1 MKILSINHHLKTVY
15 DFLVQAEPD
24 DMIPVC
30 DAIFVF
36 GTTNGDVAKHAAAL
50 YHQKKAPRIIIS
62 GKYGVIRTE
71 GPSGFDSEAEYLGFV
86 AEGEGVPKKDLILE
100 KNATNT
106 YENVVFG
113 MRACKEAKLDPK
125 TVILVATPY
134 LLRRARACFAKNF
147 PGIKIYGSA
156 MAVTDDFFTPYRI
169 KRIKGELP
177 RLIKYAEDGHLVPT
191 VIPEEVTDAAD
202 LF

>member
-1 MKILSINHHLKTVY
+1 MIGLNPHLKIVY

-24 DMIPVC
+24 DMIPAC

-36 GTTNGDVAKHAAAL
+36 GTRNGDVAKHAASL
-50 YHQKKAPRIIIS
+50 YHQKKASHIIIS

-71 GPSGFDSEAEYLGFV
+71 GPSGFDTEADYLGFV
-86 AEGEGVPKKDLILE
+86 AEGDGVPKKDLILE
-100 KNATNT
+100 RKATNT
-106 YENVVFG
+106 YENVMFG
-113 MRACKEAKLDPK
+113 MQVCKEAGFDPR
-125 TVILVATPY
+125 TLILVATPC

-147 PGIKIYGSA
+147 PEIKIYGSA

-191 VIPEEVTDAAD
+191 VIPEEVTQAAD